1 MSTSASSLNGS
12 SSSGIDVQGT
22 VDQLIYVERA
32 PERLMQTQQSQL
44 DSQTSA
50 LRDLQTKLG
59 TLEDA
64 VFALKDFTGALNSQT
79 AQSSNAAVLTA
90 SADSGAISGTH
101 TIVVTNL
108 ATSSS
113 YYSNPITDPNFTFG
127 AGSTMKLQVGTGATS
142 DLTLDGKTL
151 DQAAQYIMGQRPEVS
166 ATVIN
171 DANGARLSIVSKTSG
186 LPGAVHITADNSTL
200 GWQSSSE
207 AKNAQ
212 LTVDGVPVESSTN
225 KVSGAISGVT
235 LTLSSQS
242 PATPILLT
250 VGPDTG
256 RAAAAVNG
264 FVAAYNSVITGVNS
278 QFAYDSTT
286 KQAGILSGD
295 SMLRELQSGLLS
307 DMSYAVAGNG
317 SIQSLRDLGVNM
329 NNDGTLTTDN
339 AALNDSLAN
348 HYSDLQKFFQVT
360 PTESTPSG
368 FALHLG
374 ANLTAI
380 NDSISGPIA
389 VDIHGV
395 DTSSKDIQN
404 QIDDF
409 EVRIADR
416 QKRLMDEYTRI
427 NVMLQAFTS
436 TQAQLT
442 AQLGSLSS
450 MYTTK

>member
-1 MSTSASSLNGS
+1 MSTAASSLTGS
-12 SSSGIDVQGT
+12 SNSGIDVQGT

-32 PERLMQTQQSQL
+32 PERLLQAQQSRL
-44 DSQTSA
+44 DGQSSA
-50 LRDLQTKLG
+50 LRDLQTKFG
-59 TLEDA
+59 TLDDA
-64 VFALKDFTGALNSQT
+64 VSALRDFTGALNSQT
-79 AQSSNAAVLTA
+79 AQSSNASVLTA
-90 SADSGAISGTH
+90 SAETGAVTGTH

-113 YYSNPITDPNFTFG
+113 YYSDPITDPKFTFG
-127 AGSTMKLQVGTGATS
+127 AGSTMKLEVGTGATS

-151 DQAAQYIMGQRPEVS
+151 EQAAQYIMNQRPEVS

-186 LPGAVHITADNSTL
+186 LPGAIHITADNSKL
-200 GWQSSSE
+200 GWQSSSD

-212 LTVDGVPVESSTN
+212 LTVDGVPVESATN
-225 KVSGAISGVT
+225 RVSGAIPGVT
-235 LTLSSQS
+235 LTLFSQS
-242 PATPILLT
+242 PTTLLT
-250 VGPDTG
+250 VGPDTS

-264 FVAAYNSVITGVNS
+264 FVSAYNSAITGINS

-295 SMLRELQSGLLS
+295 STLRELQSGLLS
-307 DMSYAVAGNG
+307 DTSYSLAGNG

-329 NNDGTLTTDN
+329 NNDGTLSVDN
-339 AALNDSLAN
+339 SALNDALAN
-348 HYSDLQKFFQVT
+348 HYADVQKFFQAT
-360 PTESTPSG
+360 PTDSISPSG

-374 ANLTAI
+374 AHLTAI
-380 NDSISGPIA
+380 NDSIGGPIA

-395 DTSSKDIQN
+395 DTSSKDLQN

-409 EVRIADR
+409 EVRITDR
-416 QKRLMDEYTRI
+416 QQRLMDEYTRI
-427 NVMLQAFTS
+427 NVMLQAFS
-436 TQAQLT
+436 NTQAQLT

-450 MYTTK
+450 MYTK